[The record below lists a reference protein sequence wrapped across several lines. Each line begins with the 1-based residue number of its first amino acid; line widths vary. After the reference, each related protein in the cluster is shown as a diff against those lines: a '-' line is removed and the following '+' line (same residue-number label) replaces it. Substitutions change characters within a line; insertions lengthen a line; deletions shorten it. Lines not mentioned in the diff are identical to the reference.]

1 MKEATMSAV
10 WKTAGLKW
18 VVAVFLLIG
27 GTLGMAQVQEKGIN
41 VSAAVKYKVVKMPRN
56 IIDAEYNPDGRPR
69 KPPIYPVYILDD
81 LSAEGWELVTV
92 TPVDTGEFICFLKKR
107 K

>member
-1 MKEATMSAV
+1 M
-10 WKTAGLKW
+10 KTAIL
-18 VVAVFLLIG
+18 AAALLIG

-41 VSAAVKYKVVKMPRN
+41 VSTAVKYKVVKMPRN
-56 IIDAEYNPDGRPR
+56 IIDADYNTDGKPR
-69 KPPIYPVYILDD
+69 KPSIYPIYPLDD

-107 K
+107 R